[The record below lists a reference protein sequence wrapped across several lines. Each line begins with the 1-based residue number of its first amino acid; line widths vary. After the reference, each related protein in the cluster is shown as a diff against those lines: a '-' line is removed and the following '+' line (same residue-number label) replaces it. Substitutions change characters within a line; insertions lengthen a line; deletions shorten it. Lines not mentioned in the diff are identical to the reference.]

1 MRMFARF
8 ALAILGAGVFLT
20 LSPQPGTAA
29 ILGPNKGRVFTGV
42 SDDGTVNGFR
52 EFEKMAGKHPA
63 IVQTFHPWGNG
74 LDRAFSR
81 WRTLGVRPMLHIS
94 TADDQTRAELITP
107 RQIALGLGDDYLLEI
122 NRFFTEK
129 KLRAYIRPLGE
140 PNRCLNPYTAVT
152 CDGRLKGGDHQN
164 FWYKRAFRRISVI
177 VRGGLPSK
185 RIDRKLNRLSMP
197 GVNYGQAERPVSL
210 PAAPVSLIWSPLP
223 AGSPKAKGNW
233 PGNYWPG
240 TNFVDWAGTDFYSEY
255 PHWKDLNKFFRARPW
270 RKKPVAMTEFGV
282 AGRDQLT
289 FPRKLFVWIN
299 KRPRV
304 RMTVYYRGFGSGFG
318 IPPNRYDPLLYPD
331 ATRVLRNRW
340 RDPRFVPHAYAHAGT
355 AHVNP

>member
-1 MRMFARF
+1 ARF

-107 RQIALGLGDDYLLEI
+107 RQIALGLGDEYLLEI

-129 KLRAYIRPLGE
+129 KLRAYIRPL
-140 PNRCLNPYTAVT
+140 
-152 CDGRLKGGDHQN
+152 
-164 FWYKRAFRRISVI
+164 
-177 VRGGLPSK
+177 
-185 RIDRKLNRLSMP
+185 
-197 GVNYGQAERPVSL
+197 
-210 PAAPVSLIWSPLP
+210 
-223 AGSPKAKGNW
+223 
-233 PGNYWPG
+233 
-240 TNFVDWAGTDFYSEY
+240 
-255 PHWKDLNKFFRARPW
+255 
-270 RKKPVAMTEFGV
+270 
-282 AGRDQLT
+282 
-289 FPRKLFVWIN
+289 
-299 KRPRV
+299 
-304 RMTVYYRGFGSGFG
+304 
-318 IPPNRYDPLLYPD
+318 
-331 ATRVLRNRW
+331 
-340 RDPRFVPHAYAHAGT
+340 
-355 AHVNP
+355 